1 MAFLAVLSDKVV
13 PIDVEPRKGDCQ
25 RNRIADAVR

>member
-1 MAFLAVLSDKVV
+1 MAFLAVLFDKVV